1 MGRGDRK
8 SRKGKI
14 FRGSFGV
21 SRPRKTDVA
30 IIIPTKKKKVKKEPA
45 VEKEKVIKQSTAK
58 KKAPIKKKVA
68 KKSATKK
75 TKADKVA
82 KKPS

>member
-14 FRGSFGV
+14 FRGSYGV

-30 IIIPTKKKKVKKEPA
+30 IIIPAKKKEVKKEPA
-45 VEKEKVIKQSTAK
+45 VEKEKVVKKSTAK

-75 TKADKVA
+75 KATA
-82 KKPS
+82 KKK

>member
-14 FRGSFGV
+14 FRGSYGV

-30 IIIPTKKKKVKKEPA
+30 IIIPTKKKEIEKEPV
-45 VEKEKVIKQSTAK
+45 VEKEKVVKQSTAK

-68 KKSATKK
+68 KKPATKK
-75 TKADKVA
+75 IATTK
-82 KKPS
+82 KK

>member
-14 FRGSFGV
+14 FRGSYGV
-21 SRPRKTDVA
+21 SRPRKNDVA
-30 IIIPTKKKKVKKEPA
+30 IIIPAKKKEVKKEPT
-45 VEKEKVIKQSTAK
+45 VKKEKVVKKSTAT

-75 TKADKVA
+75 KATA
-82 KKPS
+82 KKN